1 MVLAVVAKDTSG
13 VLERFEIER
22 RAVGDSDV
30 DIDIKYC
37 GICHSDLHQIRG
49 EWAMPLLYPM
59 VPGHEIAGIVRS
71 VGPKV
76 TKFKVGDRVGVGCIV
91 DSCRSCDSCAKGL
104 EQFCANGML
113 GTYNSK
119 TTKYGQK
126 TKVLEGHDSE
136 YTFGGYSQSVVVTEE
151 CVVRIPDSIDLAAS
165 APLLC
170 AGITTYSPL
179 AHFGAKAKGSA
190 CTTGVIG
197 FGGLGHMA
205 VKLALAMGNT
215 VYVFS
220 TSVGKKAAVEEL
232 GAKFVCSA
240 DKDQMAAVTG
250 KCNFILDTVSG
261 NHDANLYL
269 SALAVDGTFCVV
281 GAPQAPF
288 SIHAFS
294 VRGVGGGVFGLGRRR
309 PQMLSRCFL
318 MMCACLFVAVL
329 VYLAEYLVSTSN
341 CLTASRPAAHHGA

>member
-1 MVLAVVAKDTSG
+1 MVLAIAAKDTSG
-13 VLERFEIER
+13 VLERVEIER
-22 RAVGDSDV
+22 RAPGEQDV
-30 DIDIKYC
+30 DIEIKYC
-37 GICHSDLHQIRG
+37 GICHSDLHSIRA
-49 EWAMPLLYPM
+49 EWPIPSMYPM
-59 VPGHEIAGIVRS
+59 VPGHEIAGIVRA
-71 VGPKV
+71 VGSQV

-91 DSCRSCDSCAKGL
+91 DSCRECGNCSKGL
-104 EQFCANGML
+104 EQFCAKGNT

-119 TTKYGQK
+119 ATYYGKSGPK
-126 TKVLEGHDSE
+126 TKVLEGHSAE
-136 YTFGGYSQSVVVTEE
+136 YTFGGYSQSIVVTEE

-179 AHFGAKAKGSA
+179 AFFGAKDKGSA

-205 VKLALAMGNT
+205 VKLALSMGNT

-220 TSVGKKAAVEEL
+220 TSVVKKAAVEEL

-294 VRGVGGGVFGLGRRR
+294 LIMARKSVAGSLIGGI
-309 PQMLSRCFL
+309 PETQEMLDY
-318 MMCACLFVAVL
+318 CAAKGIVPDVQLISPKDANH
-329 VYLAEYLVSTSN
+329 AM
-341 CLTASRPAAHHGA
+341 